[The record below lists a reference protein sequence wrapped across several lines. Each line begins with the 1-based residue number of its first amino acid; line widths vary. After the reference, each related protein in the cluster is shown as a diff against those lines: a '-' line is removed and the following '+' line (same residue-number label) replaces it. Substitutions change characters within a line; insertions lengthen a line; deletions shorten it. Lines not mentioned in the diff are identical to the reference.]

1 MAQVRKRAKWHAPPM
16 PFSKRS
22 TLGRNSDL
30 TVLLFVT
37 TARMA
42 AMASV
47 NHDDASSTSKLAIR
61 TLALEIRKV
70 NQVPKTEVELAVFE
84 DIS

>member
-22 TLGRNSDL
+22 TLGNSDL

-70 NQVPKTEVELAVFE
+70 NQVPKTEVELAIFE